1 MDYYKILDVEK
12 NASKKQIKEAYEKQV
27 KRITSEITDEKRLKL
42 FLKLFDE
49 AYEALSRIKENENVI
64 KNTEV
69 NRNETVV
76 GKPYEIEQEIEKQN
90 RVNNKRRSSLAKNKS
105 KSKTSKTRNS
115 GSRGKFS
122 IKNEDSK
129 EQHKDKIRERSRKQ
143 NSSKK
148 SKRRVAGNTY
158 NLFML
163 PIKILAIPLIVIL
176 SLIILLC
183 QIINIVSWLASK
195 VMIVG
200 GISIGAIHLYQI
212 NIGHTADYKILIFA
226 IVVVIASFFLPYIL
240 KMVPRTLGRLNDKL
254 KKFVF

>member
-27 KRITSEITDEKRLKL
+27 KRISSEITDEKRLKL

-49 AYEALSRIKENENVI
+49 AYEALSRIEENENVI

-76 GKPYEIEQEIEKQN
+76 GEPYEIEKQN

-122 IKNEDSK
+122 MKNEDSK
-129 EQHKDKIRERSRKQ
+129 EPHKDKIRERSRKQ

-148 SKRRVAGNTY
+148 SKRRVAENTSS
-158 NLFML
+158 LFML
-163 PIKILAIPLIVIL
+163 PIRILAIPLIVVL

-195 VMIVG
+195 VMIIG

>member
-49 AYEALSRIKENENVI
+49 AYEALSRIEENENVI

-69 NRNETVV
+69 HRNETVV
-76 GKPYEIEQEIEKQN
+76 GKPYEIEQDIEKQN

-105 KSKTSKTRNS
+105 KSKTGNS
-115 GSRGKFS
+115 RRFNGKKE
-122 IKNEDSK
+122 ISK
-129 EQHKDKIRERSRKQ
+129 EQDKDRGRESIRKQ
-143 NSSKK
+143 NLREKN
-148 SKRRVAGNTY
+148 KRRATENTSS
-158 NLFML
+158 LFML
-163 PIKILAIPLIVIL
+163 PIRILAIPLIAIL
-176 SLIILLC
+176 SLVILLC

-212 NIGHTADYKILIFA
+212 NIGQTADYKILIFA

-240 KMVPRTLGRLNDKL
+240 RMVPRTLGRLNNKL
-254 KKFVF
+254 KEFVF